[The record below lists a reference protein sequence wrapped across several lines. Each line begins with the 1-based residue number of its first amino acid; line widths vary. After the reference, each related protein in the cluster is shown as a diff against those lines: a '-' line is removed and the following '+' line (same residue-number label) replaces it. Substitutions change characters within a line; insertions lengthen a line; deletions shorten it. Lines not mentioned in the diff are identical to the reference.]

1 MAGNEEALAA
11 VILAAGAG
19 SRMRSALPK
28 VLHPVGGEPMIA
40 HVLALAREAGAA
52 RIVVVVG
59 HGGEE
64 VARRLP
70 DLLPEGAAAASG
82 EAGALP
88 GAGGHGA
95 PGAAA
100 PARPEIVW
108 QHERRGTGHA
118 VAMAAPLLADFPGD
132 VLVLY
137 GDTPLIRPETVRSM
151 QDARR
156 AGHAVV
162 VLGFHAAEPG
172 DYGRLVRGADGTLE
186 RIVEARDATAEE
198 RAIPLCNSGVV
209 LARAR
214 LLFDLLSTLDDDN
227 AAGEIYLTDIVA
239 AARARGESAA
249 VVLCPEAETLGV
261 NTRADLAR
269 AEAAFQARRRRALLE
284 AGVTLVAPETV
295 FLARDSEIAADVVIE
310 PFVVIGPGVKIGP
323 GVHLHSFSRLEG
335 CTIGSGATIGPH
347 ARLRP
352 GTRIAA
358 GARVGNFVEIKNAE
372 IGEGAKVNHLS
383 YVGDASV
390 GEAANIGAGT
400 ITCNY
405 DGVMKHRTEI
415 GPRAFIGSNT
425 ALVAPVRVGAE
436 AMTGSGSV
444 VTEDVPD
451 GALAIARA
459 RQVTKPG
466 FARRLMARL
475 GAMRA
480 RCEKA
485 AGRE

>member
-1 MAGNEEALAA
+1 MADGEEALAA

-19 SRMRSALPK
+19 SRMRSELPK

-40 HVLALAREAGAA
+40 HVLALARAAGAA

-59 HGGEE
+59 HGGDE
-64 VARRLP
+64 VARRLT
-70 DLLPEGAAAASG
+70 DLPLKDAPVASAADRAPSGA
-82 EAGALP
+82 
-88 GAGGHGA
+88 GAGGARCA
-95 PGAAA
+95 PK
-100 PARPEIVW
+100 PAEPEIVW
-108 QHERRGTGHA
+108 QREQRGTGHA

-137 GDTPLIRPETVRSM
+137 GDTPLIRPETVRAM
-151 QDARR
+151 QDTRK

-162 VLGFHAAEPG
+162 VLGFHADEPG
-172 DYGRLVRGADGTLE
+172 GYGRLVRGADGTLE
-186 RIVEARDATAEE
+186 RIVEARDASPEE

-209 LARAR
+209 LAPAR

-239 AARARGESAA
+239 AARARGKSAA

-269 AEAAFQARRRRALLE
+269 AEAAFQARRRRELLE

-295 FLARDSEIAADVVIE
+295 FLSRDCEVAADALVE
-310 PFVVIGPGVKIGP
+310 PFVVIGPGVRIGP
-323 GVHLHSFSRLEG
+323 GAHIRSFSHLEG
-335 CTIGSGATIGPH
+335 CTIGPGATIGPH

-352 GTRIAA
+352 GAHIAA

-372 IGEGAKVNHLS
+372 IGEKAKVNHLS

-425 ALVAPVRVGAE
+425 ALVAPVSVGAE

-444 VTEDVPD
+444 ITEDVPE

-466 FARRLMARL
+466 LARRLMARL
-475 GAMRA
+475 RA
-480 RCEKA
+480 LKVARTRQ
-485 AGRE
+485 REG